1 MINARAKRWGA
12 YGLAILAMPVIGK
25 AQIPLVETPGEK
37 GAASAAPVG
46 GKASFDLIRL
56 KDGSLSVPLRFG
68 NLIERSETVVLA
80 GRTLSR
86 ERDYSIDYAS
96 GLIYLKVSYRPGQSV
111 NVSYRYDDKKQREG
125 IFGSVTSGD
134 SNAFSFDVA
143 AGTRALMGMG
153 YTERLAD
160 GTVLSGNIFGLA
172 TSMKFG
178 GGSLNGLM
186 LVNDRQKSDTTSLY
200 GDDGPQQELEEGT
213 GQAIVQNYET
223 KALGGKLQLNYQD
236 IDDRFAGFS
245 SFAGAG
251 FTADQIK
258 AFQGEKGLKR
268 TGFGLTDA
276 KWGQMSFGGGVQSV
290 GDGSGAVTWRSAAA
304 SLAGV
309 SLSWN
314 SVVVDPNFNKFNGL
328 READRAQLQKERGL
342 ERQNFGLGYKGGG
355 TDSNFDYLSVR
366 GSEDE
371 QGFWRSNFAV
381 KNSWLTASWAR
392 QSVDEGF
399 TRFGDLREADRGQLA
414 KERGIDRDNYSFGLA
429 SSWLKSNYRSD
440 SIMTSNGDMK
450 GSSFDLG
457 FGLWSFSQVSRNIDK
472 AFGSQGSLTNED
484 RTAFTTDVAQ
494 MYDPA
499 AKANARDIG
508 GLNTSGI
515 DREGMRLSGGFGDYK
530 TLWNRVTIDNET
542 GTIRLNEFAVSKGK
556 TSLSFSEQTS
566 NPEFKGSNSLMDTEQ
581 KRLGVIDG
589 LQKTDLDFKTAFGKN
604 GKFDFNLMRADQA
617 TGSAMRQRLDLSV
630 GGLGVSYWKRGVD
643 AGFQNVGQLV
653 DTERSL
659 LQGLIGYDQSELVA
673 NYKPNDAMSFGYR
686 ETSAINSIF
695 DEMRDFRQFTA
706 GIRIS
711 PKTMLGFESV
721 EQTVNADGLSKIDT
735 QYTSAS
741 VQQDFGK
748 AGKLTVQEEN
758 HKFSGSD
765 QTVPDAQKRTL
776 SYEKQLNGTTSFQTT
791 QSETKYDDGTR
802 ETESRNKLST
812 KVNGRLGVSVED
824 QRILRDGDLPDEI
837 RRNYGFWYDFGSGI
851 RLDYGYNRD
860 ARGENVGTMN
870 TNVGLSG
877 GKFAGLDF
885 GGASYKTNRWDSQ
898 HQNYFGNVSFA
909 NAVPFKM
916 GSVND
921 IAFYYKTDTQRDFL
935 EWKKEFINMGFSAAV
950 GNVGFGWKYD
960 SQISGDGI
968 RAIDRTFLLTTDKSG
983 KSPFQAALKYGIR
996 TMPDDSSMF
1005 IRDYAIGY
1013 RANKFL
1019 ALEHKTSTN
1028 ALQNRGGVLLGTVP
1042 LDERTSS
1049 WTAKYQNDPKL
1060 KFDFGWNEIKRDNV
1074 RDELRREA
1082 RLNATLFA
1090 DQPSPVELTYSL
1102 QQFVRNGETSLAH
1115 SYGVSFTQRAG
1126 PNQSFSFSLEHLQ
1139 WGQGRP
1145 DNNPYLRDWKMRF
1158 DYGVKF

>member
-1 MINARAKRWGA
+1 MRAKRWGA
-12 YGLAILAMPVIGK
+12 YGLAILALPMIGK
-25 AQIPLVETPGEK
+25 AQIPLVDTTSDKGETN
-37 GAASAAPVG
+37 SAPMG
-46 GKASFDLIRL
+46 GKASFDMVRL

-68 NLIERSETVVLA
+68 HLIERSETVVLA

-86 ERDYSIDYAS
+86 ERDYSVDYAS
-96 GLIYLKVSYRPGQSV
+96 GLIYLKVPYRAGQSV

-125 IFGSVTSGD
+125 IYGSVTSGE
-134 SNAFSFDVA
+134 SNAFTFDVSP
-143 AGTRALMGMG
+143 GNRALMGMG

-172 TSMKFG
+172 TSMSFG

-186 LVNDRQKSDTTSLY
+186 LVNDRQKSDTSSLY

-213 GQAIVQNYET
+213 GKAIVQNYQT
-223 KALGGKLQLNYQD
+223 NALGGKLQLQYQD

-251 FTADQIK
+251 FTAEQIK

-276 KWGQMSFGGGVQSV
+276 KWGQMSFGGGIQSV
-290 GDGSGAVTWRSAAA
+290 GDGTGAVTWRSAAA

-309 SLSWN
+309 SLNWN
-314 SVVVDPNFNKFNGL
+314 SLVVDPNFNKFDGL
-328 READRAQLQKERGL
+328 REEDRAQLRKERGL

-355 TDSNFDYLSVR
+355 TDSKFDYLNVR
-366 GSEDE
+366 GSDDE
-371 QGFWRSNFAV
+371 QGIWRSNFSV
-381 KNSWLTASWAR
+381 TNSWLTASWAR

-399 TRFGDLREADRGQLA
+399 TRFGDLREGDRGQLS
-414 KERGIDRDNYSFGLA
+414 KERGIDRDNYSFGVA
-429 SSWLKSNYRSD
+429 SSWLKANYRSD
-440 SIMTSNGDMK
+440 SLMSSNGDMK
-450 GSSFDLG
+450 GSAIDLG
-457 FGLWSFSQVSRNIDK
+457 FGGWSFNHIARKMDQT
-472 AFGSQGSLTNED
+472 FGSQG
-484 RTAFTTDVAQ
+484 AFTDADRNSFITDVAR

-499 AKANARDIG
+499 AQANGRDVG

-515 DREGMRLSGGFGDYK
+515 DRESMRLSGGFGDYK
-530 TLWNRVTIDNET
+530 TLWNRVTVDNES

-556 TSLSFSEQTS
+556 TSLSFSEQTAGTG
-566 NPEFKGSNSLMDTEQ
+566 FKGMNSLMDTEQ
-581 KRLGVIDG
+581 KRLGTIDG
-589 LQKTDLDFKTAFGKN
+589 LQKTDLNFKTAFGKN

-617 TGSAMRQRLDLSV
+617 TGSAMRQRLDLNI

-653 DTERSL
+653 EAERGL
-659 LQGLIGYDQSELVA
+659 LQGLIGYDQSELIA

-695 DEMRDFRQFTA
+695 DEMRGFRQFTA

-721 EQTVNADGLSKIDT
+721 EQSVSADGLSKIDT
-735 QYTSAS
+735 QYTSTS
-741 VQQDFGK
+741 VQQDLGK
-748 AGKLTVQEEN
+748 GGKLTVQEEN
-758 HKFSGSD
+758 HKFSGAD
-765 QTVPDAQKRTL
+765 QSLPDALKRTL
-776 SYEKQLNGTTSFQTT
+776 SYEKQLNSATSFQTT
-791 QSETKYDDGTR
+791 QSETKYDDGSR

-824 QRILRDGDLPDEI
+824 QRILRDGDLPDEV

-860 ARGENVGTMN
+860 ARGENIGTMN
-870 TNVGLSG
+870 TNVGLSA

-885 GGASYKTNRWDSQ
+885 GGATYQTNRWDGQ

-909 NAVPFKM
+909 NAVPFKL
-916 GSVND
+916 GGVND

-950 GNVGFGWKYD
+950 GNIGFGWKYD
-960 SQISGDGI
+960 SQVGGDGV

-983 KSPFQAALKYGIR
+983 KSPFQAAMKYGIR

-1028 ALQNRGGVLLGTVP
+1028 ALQNRGGVLLGTIP

-1074 RDELRREA
+1074 NDQLRREA
-1082 RLNATLFA
+1082 RFNATLFA
-1090 DQPSPVELTYSL
+1090 DQASPVELTYSL
-1102 QQFVRNGETSLAH
+1102 QQFIRGGQTSLAH
-1115 SYGVSFTQRAG
+1115 SYGISFTQRPG
-1126 PNQSFSFSLEHLQ
+1126 PNQSLSFSLEHLQ

>member
-1 MINARAKRWGA
+1 MRAKRWGA
-12 YGLAILAMPVIGK
+12 YGLAILALPMIGK
-25 AQIPLVETPGEK
+25 AQLPLVDTPKEEEK
-37 GAASAAPVG
+37 TTSAPVG

-56 KDGSLSVPLRFG
+56 KDGTLSVPLRFG
-68 NLIERSETVVLA
+68 HVIERSETVVLA

-86 ERDYSIDYAS
+86 ERDYSVDYPS
-96 GLIYLKVSYRPGQSV
+96 GLIYLKVPYRDGQSV

-125 IFGSVTSGD
+125 IYGSVTSGD
-134 SNAFSFDVA
+134 SNAFTFDVSP
-143 AGTRALMGMG
+143 GTRALMGMG

-178 GGSLNGLM
+178 GGTLNGLM
-186 LVNDRQKSDTTSLY
+186 LVNDRQKSDTSSLY
-200 GDDGPQQELEEGT
+200 GDDGPQKEIEEGT
-213 GQAIVQNYET
+213 GQAIVQNYQT
-223 KALGGKLQLNYQD
+223 NALGGKLQLNYQD

-251 FTADQIK
+251 FSAEQIQ

-276 KWGQMSFGGGVQSV
+276 KWGQMSFGGGVQTV
-290 GDGSGAVTWRSAAA
+290 GDGTGTVTWRSAAA

-309 SLSWN
+309 SLNWN
-314 SVVVDPNFNKFNGL
+314 SLVVDPNFNKFDGL
-328 READRAQLQKERGL
+328 READRAQLRKERGL
-342 ERQNFGLGYKGGG
+342 ERQNLGLGYKGGG
-355 TDSNFDYLSVR
+355 TESNFDYLSVR

-371 QGFWRSNFAV
+371 QGIWRSNFSV

-399 TRFGDLREADRGQLA
+399 SRFGDLREGDKGQLA
-414 KERGIDRDNYSFGLA
+414 KERGIDRDNYSFGVA
-429 SSWLKSNYRSD
+429 NSWLKTNYRSD
-440 SIMTSNGDMK
+440 SMMTANGDMK

-457 FGLWSFSQVSRNIDK
+457 YGGWSFNHIARKIDD
-472 AFGSQGSLTNED
+472 AFGSQG
-484 RTAFTTDVAQ
+484 AFTDGDRNSFISDVAR

-499 AKANARDIG
+499 AQANGRDVG

-530 TLWNRVTIDNET
+530 TLWNRVTIDNES

-556 TSLSFSEQTS
+556 TSLTFSEQSSSDGFAGIT
-566 NPEFKGSNSLMDTEQ
+566 SLMDTEQ
-581 KRLGVIDG
+581 KRLGTIDG

-604 GKFDFNLMRADQA
+604 GKFDFNLMRAEQA

-630 GGLGVSYWKRGVD
+630 GGLGVSYWKRNVD
-643 AGFQNVGQLV
+643 STFQNVGQLV
-653 DTERSL
+653 DAERGL
-659 LQGLIGYDQSELVA
+659 LQGLIGYDQSELIA

-695 DEMRDFRQFTA
+695 DEMRGFRQFTA

-721 EQTVNADGLSKIDT
+721 EQSVTADGLSKIDT
-735 QYTSAS
+735 QYTSTS
-741 VQQDFGK
+741 VQQDMGK
-748 AGKLTVQEEN
+748 GGKLTVQQEN

-765 QTVPDAQKRTL
+765 QALPDALKRTL
-776 SYEKQLNGTTSFQTT
+776 SYEKQLSGTTSFQTT
-791 QSETKYDDGTR
+791 QSETKYDNGTR

-812 KVNGRLGVSVED
+812 KVNDRFGVSVED
-824 QRILRDGDLPDEI
+824 QRILRDGDLADEV
-837 RRNYGFWYDFGSGI
+837 RRNYGVWFDFGSGV

-860 ARGENVGTMN
+860 ARGEASGTMN

-885 GGASYKTNRWDSQ
+885 GGATYQTNRWDGQ
-898 HQNYFGNVSFA
+898 RQNHFGNVSFA
-909 NAVPFKM
+909 NAVPFKI
-916 GSVND
+916 GAIQD

-935 EWKKEFINMGFSAAV
+935 EWKKEFINMGFSAAT
-950 GNVGFGWKYD
+950 GNIGFGWKYD
-960 SQISGDGI
+960 SQVSGDGV

-1019 ALEHKTSTN
+1019 ALEHKTTTN
-1028 ALQNRGGVLLGTVP
+1028 PLQNRGGVLLGTVP

-1060 KFDFGWNEIKRDNV
+1060 KFDLNWNEIKRDNV
-1074 RDELRREA
+1074 QDELRREA

-1102 QQFVRNGETSLAH
+1102 QQFVRSGQTSLAH
-1115 SYGVSFTQRAG
+1115 SYGITFTQRPG

-1145 DNNPYLRDWKMRF
+1145 ANNPYLRDWKMRF